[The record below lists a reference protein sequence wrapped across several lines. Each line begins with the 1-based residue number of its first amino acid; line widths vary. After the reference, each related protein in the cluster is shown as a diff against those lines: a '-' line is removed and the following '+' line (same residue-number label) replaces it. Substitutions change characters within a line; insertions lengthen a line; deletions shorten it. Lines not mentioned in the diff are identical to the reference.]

1 MPCYISNSVSHYLLN
16 IKERIEQYPNEW
28 DVYKKYTNPY
38 EYIHSIVPIKKKSV
52 SKWKPLSRSYF
63 KMVEMIHSF
72 DLLNFM
78 TKPLIQSKSFARPTG
93 VINKTN
99 YYLYENSNQSE
110 DNEEEK
116 TEHDFT
122 NIKSNTR
129 QSHPFRTKY
138 SFCYSNRGIET
149 NQFEDMNTISTPI
162 RTFHLAEGPGG
173 FIQALLEL
181 RNNPFDK
188 YIGMTIVD
196 EKDGN
201 VPSWKKSDGF
211 LKKYCNNVFIE
222 NGVDKTGN
230 ILHLCN
236 FVGCVEKYGN
246 SMDFITADGGFDFSF
261 DFNSQ
266 ETHIIRLLFSQ
277 IAFAVCMQKKGGTFI
292 LKVFDCFMLHTLD
305 ILYLLSSFY
314 ENTYLCKPETSR
326 YANSEKYIVC
336 KNFLFSSN
344 TDYFPFFYRCF
355 QKMSESPFQKPIAR
369 FLNIPLSNLFMTNLE
384 EMNCIFAQ
392 QQIEN
397 IYNTISLIEN
407 NPNLTKRR
415 SQQTNDLA
423 KRGIES
429 NKHYFN
435 ENTPFIQ
442 ENIPYFIK
450 NNVKKSTQWCKQYN
464 IPYNILYVD
473 IC

>member
-1 MPCYISNSVSHYLLN
+1 M
-16 IKERIEQYPNEW
+16 
-28 DVYKKYTNPY
+28 
-38 EYIHSIVPIKKKSV
+38 
-52 SKWKPLSRSYF
+52 
-63 KMVEMIHSF
+63 
-72 DLLNFM
+72 
-78 TKPLIQSKSFARPTG
+78 
-93 VINKTN
+93 
-99 YYLYENSNQSE
+99 
-110 DNEEEK
+110 
-116 TEHDFT
+116 
-122 NIKSNTR
+122 
-129 QSHPFRTKY
+129 
-138 SFCYSNRGIET
+138 
-149 NQFEDMNTISTPI
+149 
-162 RTFHLAEGPGG
+162 
-173 FIQALLEL
+173 
-181 RNNPFDK
+181 
-188 YIGMTIVD
+188 
-196 EKDGN
+196 
-201 VPSWKKSDGF
+201 
-211 LKKYCNNVFIE
+211 FIE
-222 NGVDKTGN
+222 NGVDNTGN
-230 ILHLCN
+230 ILRLCN

-266 ETHIIRLLFSQ
+266 ESHIIRLLFAQ
-277 IAFAVCMQKKGGTFI
+277 IAFAICMQKKGGTFI

-336 KNFLFSSN
+336 KNFIFSSN
-344 TDYFPFFYRCF
+344 ADYFPFFFRCF

-407 NPNLTKRR
+407 NENSTKRR
-415 SQQTNDLA
+415 SHQIYDST
-423 KRGIES
+423 KRSFES

-442 ENIPYFIK
+442 ENIPFFIK

-464 IPYNILYVD
+464 IPYNILYMD